1 MALPMG
7 QQAEDCV
14 TSYKQ
19 NEQRPPRE
27 ARRMSERRR
36 RRRRQK
42 EDGHFATSLLYLREA
57 GGQVRAAR
65 A

>member
-7 QQAEDCV
+7 QKAEDCV

-19 NEQRPPRE
+19 SEQRPPRE
-27 ARRMSERRR
+27 ARRMSERRM
-36 RRRRQK
+36 RRRQK
-42 EDGHFATSLLYLREA
+42 EAGHFATSLLYLREA

>member
-19 NEQRPPRE
+19 SEQRPPRE

-36 RRRRQK
+36 RRQK
-42 EDGHFATSLLYLREA
+42 EAGHFATSLLYLREA